1 MHEQLSRLIL
11 ALYRGCREQPVADFQ
26 DWAFEQVK
34 SVLPFD
40 SALWLTGVLHSDG
53 NATFHTRHLYRQPLQ
68 LLFDWAATQK
78 REMFTQEVFATPSI
92 TCNCVTSLDMGPEMA
107 QHARR
112 YRIEHILAT
121 TQIDPVASLS
131 ELISIYR
138 ADLGK
143 PFSEE
148 ERLFQQALVP
158 HLAETWRLNRML
170 ALTYVAQPVCVAIS
184 RSAAADGKGVLHLI
198 DSGFTRLLQEE
209 WPDWHG
215 PRLPDELFALI
226 ESRHQRFI
234 GKTIV
239 VGLSELD
246 ELFLLRGRKKARLD
260 TLTQRERE
268 VAMHFAAGR
277 NHKEIARNL
286 AIAPATARN
295 HIASIHAKLG
305 SSKGTQVAAM
315 LLRDGCDFFIE
326 TEGSMR
332 CAHATPIGLIA
343 NLD

>member
-1 MHEQLSRLIL
+1 MVHEQLSRLIL
-11 ALYRGCREQPVADFQ
+11 ALYRGCREQPVAGFQ

-68 LLFDWAATQK
+68 LLVDWAATQK
-78 REMFTQEVFATPSI
+78 REMFTQQVFATPSV
-92 TCNCVTSLDMGPEMA
+92 TCNCVTSQDMGPEMA

-112 YRIEHILAT
+112 YLIEHILAT

-148 ERLFQQALVP
+148 ERLFQQAIVP
-158 HLAETWRLNRML
+158 HLAETWRLNRMQ
-170 ALTYVAQPVCVAIS
+170 ALTYAGQPIYAAIS

-209 WPDWHG
+209 WPHWHG
-215 PRLPDELFALI
+215 PRLPDELLVQI
-226 ESRHQRFI
+226 ESRHQRFV
-234 GKTIV
+234 GKTVV
-239 VGLSELD
+239 VGISELG
-246 ELFLLRGRKKARLD
+246 ELFLLRGRKKSRLD
-260 TLTQRERE
+260 NLTQRERE
-268 VAMHFAAGR
+268 VAMHFSTGR
-277 NHKEIARNL
+277 NHKEIAQSL
-286 AIAPATARN
+286 AISPATVRN
-295 HIASIHAKLG
+295 YLSKIYHRLDVDNKAALAHI
-305 SSKGTQVAAM
+305 
-315 LLRDGCDFFIE
+315 LREHD
-326 TEGSMR
+326 
-332 CAHATPIGLIA
+332 
-343 NLD
+343 